1 MSREN
6 RPWRFLP
13 TALAAISVLAT
24 AACGSGR
31 PEGWQEESHGKHA
44 AARYDQ
50 IFAEDVQRLDIQLT
64 AADWQAMQANL
75 EALIGPRGGGGP
87 IGPPGNG
94 GEVGGGVVIEITPES
109 IAACQGKQEG
119 EACSFSNT
127 QGQTSSGSCMATPK
141 NELACLPPMD
151 GPPPGGD
158 EGGPKDG
165 PGEELKPDYFP
176 CTVSYGGR
184 VWRHVGIRF
193 KGNSTLGASWS
204 SGTSK
209 MPFRLDFDEL
219 EDRYPEIEDQR
230 FWGFKQLSL
239 SNGVM
244 DDSLLHE
251 KVMGDLF
258 RERGLPAAATAFY
271 RVYLDLGEGPVYAGL
286 YTITEVPSEP
296 MLERSFGNSSGNLY
310 KPEGQ
315 GADWVHFASEGFEK
329 KTNED
334 AADWSDVEAA
344 IVALHADR
352 TDAAKWRAEL
362 EARFDVDGF
371 LHVLALNTAVFNW
384 DIYGAIAHNYFLY
397 GDPSA
402 GGRLVWIPWDH
413 NEAFTADRGMQ
424 ADVLY
429 PRATAERWPLIRYLL
444 DDPVYRAAYL
454 GHVRSVMDELF
465 ASGALEQRLRAE
477 HGRIAPYVVGPD
489 GEQPGYTM
497 LSSPER
503 FSSALEETVQLIGRR
518 TTELRTQLD
527 APQP

>member
-6 RPWRFLP
+6 RPWRFLS
-13 TALAAISVLAT
+13 TALAVLVT
-24 AACGSGR
+24 SACGSGR
-31 PEGWQEESHGKHA
+31 PEGWQEESHGKKA
-44 AARYDQ
+44 PARYDQ
-50 IFAEDVQRLDIQLT
+50 IFAEDVQRLDIQLS
-64 AADWQAMQANL
+64 AEDWQAMQANL
-75 EALIGPRGGGGP
+75 EEILGPRGDRGP
-87 IGPPGNG
+87 IGPPQG
-94 GEVGGGVVIEITPES
+94 GGGGGVVINAPPE
-109 IAACQGKQEG
+109 ALEACKDKQEG
-119 EACSFSNT
+119 EACSFT
-127 QGQTSSGSCMATPK
+127 IHDKTMSGACMAPP
-141 NELACLPPMD
+141 EAPLACLPPMD
-151 GPPPGGD
+151 GPPP
-158 EGGPKDG
+158 EGGQGGG
-165 PGEELKPDYFP
+165 PGGEHTPDYFP
-176 CTVSYGGR
+176 CTVSYDGR

-209 MPFRLDFDEL
+209 MPLRLDFDEL

-239 SNGVM
+239 SNGAM
-244 DDSLLHE
+244 DESLLHE

-271 RVYLDLGEGPVYAGL
+271 RVYLDVGEGPVYAGL
-286 YTITEVPSEP
+286 YTLTEVPNEP
-296 MLERSFGNSSGNLY
+296 MLERNFGNSSGNLY

-315 GADWVHFASEGFEK
+315 GADWVRFASEGFEK

-344 IVALHADR
+344 IAALHADR
-352 TDAAKWRAEL
+352 ADAARWRAEL

-371 LHVLALNTAVFNW
+371 LHVLALNTAVLNW

-397 GDPSA
+397 GDPGA

-413 NEAFTADRGMQ
+413 NEAFLGDRGMQ
-424 ADVLY
+424 QDVLY
-429 PRATAERWPLIRYLL
+429 PRATAERWPLLRYLL

-454 GHVRSVMDELF
+454 AHIRSVVDELF
-465 ASGALEQRLRAE
+465 ANGALEQRLRTE
-477 HGRIAPYVVGPD
+477 HARIAPYVVGPE

-503 FSSALEETVQLIGRR
+503 FSSALEETVQLINRR
-518 TTELRTQLD
+518 TTEVRTQVD
-527 APQP
+527 AQQP